1 MLFKMKNKI
10 LKKIIGIFGYRL
22 IEKRLFKNNRALS
35 KHTSFDIKKILEAIF
50 ADNKIEELIQIG
62 ANDGVSFDE
71 LNFFIKK
78 YKTKSLL
85 VEPIKNNFN
94 LLKENYKDSNNIS
107 FENSAISINNEIS
120 YLYKVNP
127 KYIHKYGSHIP
138 AIPSFNKN
146 HLINHGVKN
155 KHIVL
160 EKVVS
165 LSILD
170 LINKHKFNTLDL
182 LFIDCEGYDGKIVLD
197 FLSTVEMSP
206 IIIFEFVHI
215 DNEFFEKVLNK
226 LLDKNYLFIS
236 VDENVVCYP
245 KSKKI
250 NINLNKN

>member
-1 MLFKMKNKI
+1 MKNKI

-22 IEKRLFKNNRALS
+22 IEKRLFKNNRTLS
-35 KHTSFDIKKILEAIF
+35 KHTSFNIKKILEAIF
-50 ADNKIEELIQIG
+50 ANNKIEELIQIG

-182 LFIDCEGYDGKIVLD
+182 LFIDCEGYDGKIVFD

-215 DNEFFEKVLNK
+215 ENEFFEKVLNK
-226 LLDKNYLFIS
+226 LLDKDYRFIS

-250 NINLNKN
+250 NISLN

>member
-1 MLFKMKNKI
+1 MKNKI

-22 IEKRLFKNNRALS
+22 IEKRLFKNNRTLS
-35 KHTSFDIKKILEAIF
+35 KHTSFNIKKILEAIF
-50 ADNKIEELIQIG
+50 ANNKIEELIQIG

>member
-1 MLFKMKNKI
+1 MKNKI

>member
-1 MLFKMKNKI
+1 MKNKI

-22 IEKRLFKNNRALS
+22 IEKRLFKNNRTLS
-35 KHTSFDIKKILEAIF
+35 KHTSFNIKKILEAIF
-50 ADNKIEELIQIG
+50 ANNKIEELIQIG

-138 AIPSFNKN
+138 AIPSFNKD

-155 KHIVL
+155 KHIVF

>member
-1 MLFKMKNKI
+1 MKNKI

-50 ADNKIEELIQIG
+50 SDNKIEELIQIG

-155 KHIVL
+155 KHIVF